1 MKILIIAISFIMA
14 LPFVIAGFV
23 WNFITYSFNK
33 GKEVC
38 ENYFEYLD
46 RS

>member
-1 MKILIIAISFIMA
+1 MKIVAIIISFILA
-14 LPFVIAGFV
+14 LPFVLAGFA
-23 WNFITYSFNK
+23 WNFITYSFEK

-46 RS
+46 RP